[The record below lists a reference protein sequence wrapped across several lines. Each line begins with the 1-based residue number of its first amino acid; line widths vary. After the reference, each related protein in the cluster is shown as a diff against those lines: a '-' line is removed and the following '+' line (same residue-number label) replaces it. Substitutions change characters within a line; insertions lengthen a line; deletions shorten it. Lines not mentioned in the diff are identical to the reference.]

1 MQACRISLRRPQK
14 KREIL
19 HPLLF
24 HHVFQVRA
32 WAQIKSELRSFLI
45 GNLRIIAHAPFG
57 GGKSMMEPGLQELL
71 LDSLFTYSLLI
82 LGSFLSVFPEQ
93 TVNLLHEFSTI
104 IPAVKLRDILAV
116 QIYRLY
122 GVILIGHSSFT
133 MFRVYSAQL

>member
-1 MQACRISLRRPQK
+1 M
-14 KREIL
+14 
-19 HPLLF
+19 LLL
-24 HHVFQVRA
+24 
-32 WAQIKSELRSFLI
+32 EE
-45 GNLRIIAHAPFG
+45 
-57 GGKSMMEPGLQELL
+57 GKSMMEPGLQELL

-122 GVILIGHSSFT
+122 GVILIGLSSFT
-133 MFRVYSAQL
+133 MFRVYSLSCEKFTLRGCLRSSRLRLIPRKLWTRLNSRRQVTKSESW

>member
-1 MQACRISLRRPQK
+1 
-14 KREIL
+14 
-19 HPLLF
+19 
-24 HHVFQVRA
+24 
-32 WAQIKSELRSFLI
+32 
-45 GNLRIIAHAPFG
+45 
-57 GGKSMMEPGLQELL
+57 MMEPGLQELL

-122 GVILIGHSSFT
+122 GVILIGLSSFT

>member
-1 MQACRISLRRPQK
+1 M
-14 KREIL
+14 
-19 HPLLF
+19 LLL
-24 HHVFQVRA
+24 
-32 WAQIKSELRSFLI
+32 EE
-45 GNLRIIAHAPFG
+45 
-57 GGKSMMEPGLQELL
+57 GKSMMEPGLQELL

-116 QIYRLY
+116 QICRLY
-122 GVILIGHSSFT
+122 GVILIGLSSFT

>member
-1 MQACRISLRRPQK
+1 M
-14 KREIL
+14 
-19 HPLLF
+19 LLL
-24 HHVFQVRA
+24 
-32 WAQIKSELRSFLI
+32 EE
-45 GNLRIIAHAPFG
+45 
-57 GGKSMMEPGLQELL
+57 GKSMMEPGLHELL

-104 IPAVKLRDILAV
+104 IPAVKLRDVLAV

-122 GVILIGHSSFT
+122 GVILIGLSSFT

>member
-1 MQACRISLRRPQK
+1 M
-14 KREIL
+14 
-19 HPLLF
+19 LLL
-24 HHVFQVRA
+24 
-32 WAQIKSELRSFLI
+32 EE
-45 GNLRIIAHAPFG
+45 
-57 GGKSMMEPGLQELL
+57 GKSMMEPGLQELL

-122 GVILIGHSSFT
+122 GVILIGLSSFT

>member
-1 MQACRISLRRPQK
+1 M
-14 KREIL
+14 
-19 HPLLF
+19 LLL
-24 HHVFQVRA
+24 
-32 WAQIKSELRSFLI
+32 EE
-45 GNLRIIAHAPFG
+45 
-57 GGKSMMEPGLQELL
+57 GKSMMEPGLQELL

-122 GVILIGHSSFT
+122 GVILIGLSSFT
-133 MFRVYSAQL
+133 MFRVYSSQL

>member
-1 MQACRISLRRPQK
+1 M
-14 KREIL
+14 
-19 HPLLF
+19 LLL
-24 HHVFQVRA
+24 
-32 WAQIKSELRSFLI
+32 EE
-45 GNLRIIAHAPFG
+45 
-57 GGKSMMEPGLQELL
+57 GKSMMEPGLQELL